1 VIASGRNLRRKLSH
15 FAVILDILP
24 HDVNKAGDGPILTEP
39 TTVPAPEQAVPK
51 PKWSWA
57 ATLFAVT
64 LAATL
69 VVLPMFFLGN
79 ASGHDIEFHLASWMD
94 AAGQWHQGIAYPR
107 WAEWANWGFGEPRF
121 IFYPPGSWMAGAAL
135 GSVLPWRIVPG
146 AFIWLALIAAGMAMW
161 RLAREWLPAPQ
172 AAAAAIFF
180 AANPY
185 NLVIVYYRSD
195 YAELA
200 ALALL
205 PLAIW
210 AALRTAREGWRRAPA
225 LAIAFAGI
233 WFLNAPE
240 GVIAAYALALL
251 FVVESVSRRGLRPLV
266 AGGAAT
272 AAGLGVAGFYIVPA
286 AWEQRWVQI
295 VQAVSGSLDPRQSFL
310 FTHSDDP
317 DFQLFNLKV
326 SLVAVSMLLGAGI
339 AAVLAARRRREFPEI
354 WRVLAAL
361 GAACALLMF
370 PVSLPLWRHLPKLGF
385 VQFPWRWL
393 GPLGVVFAFFAAAA
407 MSGARKKWAPW
418 LILAIVL
425 GAIGA
430 TGRAMVRDAW
440 WDSQDAPFVAQEI
453 HSGRGYEGVDEY
465 MPLGCDR
472 TELPGNPNDDER
484 GEGVSSAPAQR
495 IEELDAASGNVVPA
509 HGIKLQIEH
518 WSAERKAFAVD
529 APAPVT
535 LALRLLNYP
544 AWQMRVDGMEVP
556 GESADQTAQLLVP
569 VPAGHHSVEVRF
581 RRTWDRTAG
590 AALSLIC
597 VGGLLV
603 FAAAERQRESRA
615 KARGA

>member
-1 VIASGRNLRRKLSH
+1 MLSRS
-15 FAVILDILP
+15 
-24 HDVNKAGDGPILTEP
+24 AGT
-39 TTVPAPEQAVPK
+39 
-51 PKWSWA
+51 WSYR
-57 ATLFAVT
+57 ATLFAVILT
-64 LAATL
+64 AT
-69 VVLPMFFLGN
+69 VVVAPMFFLGN

-135 GSVLPWRIVPG
+135 GSVLPWGIVPG

-180 AANPY
+180 AVNPY

-233 WFLNAPE
+233 WLLNAPE

-251 FVVESVSRRGLRPLV
+251 FVVESVSRRSLRPLV
-266 AGGAAT
+266 AGGAAM
-272 AAGLGVAGFYIVPA
+272 AVGLGLVGFYIVPA
-286 AWEQRWVQI
+286 VWEQRWVQI
-295 VQAVSGSLDPRQSFL
+295 VQAVSGSLNPHQNFL

-317 DFQLFNLKV
+317 DFLTFNWKV
-326 SLVAVSMLLGAGI
+326 SRVALGMLLATGI
-339 AAVLAARRRREFPEI
+339 VAPLTVRRRREFAEI

-361 GAACALLMF
+361 GAACALLML
-370 PVSLPLWRHLPKLGF
+370 PVSMPLWRHLPKLGF

-393 GPLGVVFAFFAAAA
+393 GPLGVVFAFFTAAA
-407 MSGARKKWAPW
+407 MSGARKKWARL

-430 TGRAMVRDAW
+430 SGRAMVSDAW

-453 HSGRGYEGVDEY
+453 QSGRGYEGVDEY

-484 GEGVSSAPAQR
+484 GEGVSPAPAQR
-495 IEELDAASGNVVPA
+495 IEELDAASGKVVPLDA
-509 HGIKLQIEH
+509 AQIQIGQ
-518 WSAERKAFAVD
+518 WSAERKAFEVESP
-529 APAPVT
+529 APAT

-544 AWQMRVDGMEVP
+544 AWQVRVDGMEVP
-556 GESADQTAQLLVP
+556 GESAGDTAQLLVP
-569 VPAGHHSVEVRF
+569 VPAGRHHIEIRF

-603 FAAAERQRESRA
+603 FAAAGRRREGRA

>member
-1 VIASGRNLRRKLSH
+1 MPSGSAGTWSWSVAL
-15 FAVILDILP
+15 FAVIL
-24 HDVNKAGDGPILTEP
+24 
-39 TTVPAPEQAVPK
+39 
-51 PKWSWA
+51 A
-57 ATLFAVT
+57 AT
-64 LAATL
+64 
-69 VVLPMFFLGN
+69 VVVAPMFFLGN
-79 ASGHDIEFHLASWMD
+79 ASGHDIEFHIASWMD
-94 AAGQWHQGIAYPR
+94 VAGQWPQGIAFPR

-161 RLAREWLPAPQ
+161 RLAREWMPGPQ

-180 AANPY
+180 AVNPY

-200 ALALL
+200 AIALL

-210 AALRTAREGWRRAPA
+210 AGLRTAREGWRRVPA
-225 LAIAFAGI
+225 LAIVFAGI
-233 WFLNAPE
+233 WLLDAPE
-240 GVIAAYALALL
+240 GVIAAYTLALL
-251 FVVESVSRRGLRPLV
+251 FIVESISQRSLRPLV
-266 AGGAAT
+266 AGGAAM
-272 AAGLGVAGFYIVPA
+272 AAGLGLAGFYILPA

-310 FTHSDDP
+310 FAHSDDP

-326 SLVAVSMLLGAGI
+326 SRVAVGMLLAAVI
-339 AAVLAARRRREFPEI
+339 AAVLAARKRRDSAEI
-354 WRVLAAL
+354 WRVLALL
-361 GAACALLMF
+361 GAACGLLMF
-370 PVSLPLWRHLPKLGF
+370 PVSLPLWRHLPKLEF

-393 GPLGVVFAFFAAAA
+393 GPLGVVFAFFTAAA
-407 MSGARKKWAPW
+407 MNGARRKWVPW
-418 LILAIVL
+418 VILAIVL

-440 WDSQDAPFVAQEI
+440 WDSQDAPFLAQEI
-453 HSGRGYEGVDEY
+453 ASGRGYEGVDEY

-484 GEGVSSAPAQR
+484 AEDVSSTPAQR
-495 IEELDAASGNVVPA
+495 IEELDAASGKVVPA
-509 HGIKLQIEH
+509 HGIKLQIDK
-518 WSAERKAFAVD
+518 WSAERKAFAID

-544 AWQMRVDGMEVP
+544 AWEVRVDGMAIP
-556 GESADQTAQLLVP
+556 GESADNTAQLLVP
-569 VPAGHHSVEVRF
+569 VPAGRHRVEVRF
-581 RRTWDRTAG
+581 SRTWDRTAG

-597 VGGLLV
+597 AGGLFV
-603 FAAAERQRESRA
+603 FAAAERRREGRA